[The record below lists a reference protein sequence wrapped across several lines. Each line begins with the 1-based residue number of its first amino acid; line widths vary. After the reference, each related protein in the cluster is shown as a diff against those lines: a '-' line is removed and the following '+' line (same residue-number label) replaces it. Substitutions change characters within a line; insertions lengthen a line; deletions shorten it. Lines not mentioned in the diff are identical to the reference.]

1 MPHFFTK
8 ILFFALILA
17 LIVSCNTT
25 KYVPE
30 DENLLKSNTIYV
42 NDKTERKEDLDQF
55 LVQKPI
61 QSVVGMPLSL
71 YFYNFG
77 NPDFDVTFEDWMVNN
92 PNKYERYKNFFSEK
106 QTRVVY
112 NSNKNFNNWFLNKGQ
127 APILFNETKTNQSTQ
142 SLKDY
147 FISKGYFEADVVFEK
162 EQLKE
167 KELAVNYKITTNQQY
182 YIDTVTTEIESPVLD
197 SIYLL
202 QKDNSIIKKGNPF
215 VFDDF
220 EREEK
225 RLVNLFRNSGIYHYK
240 NNSLGFWTDSTKQ
253 SYQKN
258 VLLKIPERATL
269 VNDSVVKTPYRV
281 QKVTEV
287 NVYTDFTIKNRNK
300 AFKDSVKY
308 HGYNFY
314 SYGKMKFN
322 PKYLVNSLFITPNGS
337 YKDSERS
344 LSQNHLRNLN
354 SFSSSID
361 INYIEKDND
370 SLTANIYLTPLD
382 KYSISFDLDATTSNI
397 KPFGILGKTTLLAR
411 NLFKGSETLEIA
423 FQGSF
428 LNVSNDASNSSS
440 FFNAWELISSA
451 SLKFPRIF
459 FPINTSNIIPKHMA
473 PKTDINA
480 SISVQKNIGL
490 DRQTITGGIG
500 YSWKSSKEKGHRID
514 LFNLQYIKN
523 LNIDNYFFIY
533 ESEYDKLNEVS
544 IEITGNELPENTV
557 ENYDEINNMMIAF
570 LDPVN
575 GNEENFPEEYD
586 IVSDVSERE
595 DILTE
600 NVMVPVISYSFV
612 YNSRK
617 NINDNNFSYFTAR
630 FVSSGNISTLLVPNE
645 NDQGHKLMFG
655 LPIAQYFKTEFEYK
669 KYWELRKN
677 NILVFRSFVGAA
689 FPYGNSSSIPFSRS
703 YSAGGSN
710 EIRAWRTF
718 DLGPGAESNTLEY
731 NVATFKLVTNLEYR
745 FKLTNKIFSAL
756 FIDAG
761 NIWDI
766 TDSNLYSEEGKL
778 NSFSSLKNTA
788 VGTGIGLRYDFGF
801 LVFRFDTGFK
811 TYEPYLSRD
820 NKWFVNYNFGNA
832 VYNIGIN
839 YPF

>member
-42 NDKTERKEDLDQF
+42 DDKQNRKEDLNQF

-61 QSVVGMPLSL
+61 QSVAGMPLSL

-77 NPDFDVTFEDWMVNN
+77 DPNFEETFEEWMVNN
-92 PNKYERYKNFFSEK
+92 SKKYENYKNFFSEK
-106 QTRVVY
+106 QTRVIY
-112 NSNKNFNNWFLNKGQ
+112 NSDKNFNNWFLNKGQ
-127 APILFNETKTNQSTQ
+127 APIIFDEVKTTKSTK

-147 FISKGYFEADVVFEK
+147 FISKGYFEANVVFEK

-167 KELAVNYKITTNQQY
+167 KEIGINYKITTNQQY
-182 YIDTVTTEIESPVLD
+182 YIDTITTEIESPVLD
-197 SIYLL
+197 SIYQLH
-202 QKDNSIIKKGNPF
+202 KDKSIIKKGNPF

-220 EREEK
+220 EQEEK
-225 RLVNLFRNSGIYHYK
+225 RLVTLYRNSGIYHYK
-240 NNSLGFWTDSTKQ
+240 SNSLGFWTDSTKQ
-253 SYQKN
+253 SYRKN
-258 VLLKIPERATL
+258 VLLKIPERITS
-269 VNDSVVKTPYRV
+269 VNDSAVKIPYKV
-281 QKVTEV
+281 KKVTEV
-287 NVYTDFTIKNRNK
+287 NVYTDFSIKNLNK
-300 AFKDSVKY
+300 KFKDSVTY
-308 HGYNFY
+308 NNYNFY

-322 PKYLVNSLFITPNGS
+322 PKHLVNSLFITPNDY
-337 YKDSERS
+337 YKDAEKS

-361 INYIEKDND
+361 INYIEKSGD

-451 SLKFPRIF
+451 SLKFPRLL
-459 FPINTSNIIPKHMA
+459 FPINTSGIIPKHMA

-480 SISVQKNIGL
+480 SLSVQKNIGL
-490 DRQTITGGIG
+490 DRQTISGGIG
-500 YSWKSSKEKGHRID
+500 YSWKSTKERGHRID
-514 LFNLQYIKN
+514 LLNLQYIKN

-533 ESEYDKLNEVS
+533 DSEYEKLNDVS

-557 ENYDEINNMMIAF
+557 ENYDAINDEMDEI
-570 LDPVN
+570 LDPEN
-575 GNEENFPEEYD
+575 GFEDTYPED
-586 IVSDVSERE
+586 FDTASDVNERQ

-612 YNSRK
+612 YNTRK

-630 FVSSGNISTLLVPNE
+630 FVSSGNLSTLIAPNKNSE
-645 NDQGHKLMFG
+645 GQKLMFG

-677 NILVFRSFVGAA
+677 NILVFRTFVGAA
-689 FPYGNSSSIPFSRS
+689 IPYGNSSSIPFSRS

-718 DLGPGAESNTLEY
+718 DLGPGAELNTLEY
-731 NVATFKLVTNLEYR
+731 NVATFKIVTNLEYR

-766 TDSNLYSEEGKL
+766 TDSNLYSDEGKL
-778 NSFSSLKNTA
+778 NSFNSLKNTA
-788 VGTGIGLRYDFGF
+788 VGSGIGLRYNFGF

-811 TYEPYLSRD
+811 TYEPYLLRD